1 MCPISSETTSTIIDR
16 LSAYGSIL
24 HFLATG
30 SYLIRMGFMLQDNP
44 DDAWGPW
51 ILTFTLTSPDFGGCT
66 SMVSMLSGFFASQAT
81 AALHD
86 ITWKSVRNSYKSM
99 PMYHSRIQCII
110 SSVVKL

>member
-1 MCPISSETTSTIIDR
+1 MCPISSETTSTIIDC

-30 SYLIRMGFMLQDNP
+30 SNLIQMGFMLQDNP
-44 DDAWGPW
+44 DDAWGPG

-81 AALHD
+81 AALHE
-86 ITWKSVRNSYKSM
+86 ITWEKVEETHASLC
-99 PMYHSRIQCII
+99 QCTIAG
-110 SSVVKL
+110 SSA